1 MIQRLRHLS
10 RSLYETWKSG
20 LRDRFFLSAAAFFIL
35 SVLFFALGMAFPS
48 VYEKFWG
55 ILSASMENAG
65 VLTEDGG
72 LNSMALLANNISA
85 CGFIMLYGFLPLL
98 RFPAFPLGINA
109 MSIGITAAAYAKD
122 GLSMA
127 LFFAGLLPHG
137 ILELP
142 AMFLAFGTG
151 LFICDNMT
159 RRLRKDPTALGAW
172 GCTVVMARVH
182 LLVLL
187 PLLVAAAMVE
197 AYVTPLVMSLL
208 I

>member
-1 MIQRLRHLS
+1 MS
-10 RSLYETWKSG
+10 
-20 LRDRFFLSAAAFFIL
+20 LRDLYTSLRELWRNGLKHYFCLCAAAFSIL
-35 SVLFFALGMAFPS
+35 VVIFFALSMLFPQLQ
-48 VYEKFWG
+48 EKFLT
-55 ILSASMENAG
+55 ITQSSLSGAVG
-65 VLTEDGG
+65 EDGSIDP
-72 LNSMALLANNISA
+72 LFLLTNNISA

>member
-1 MIQRLRHLS
+1 MIKRLRQ
-10 RSLYETWKSG
+10 LYSDLAKCWAEGIRAYTM
-20 LRDRFFLSAAAFFIL
+20 LSAAAFFLLFLI
-35 SVLFFALGMAFPS
+35 FFALGFLFPELQDRFFGMTQSSMAS
-48 VYEKFWG
+48 SG
-55 ILSASMENAG
+55 IIQ
-65 VLTEDGG
+65 EDG
-72 LNSMALLANNISA
+72 SIDAAMLLSNNISA

>member
-1 MIQRLRHLS
+1 MTKRLRLLYQGLS
-10 RSLYETWKSG
+10 DTWKSG
-20 LRDRFFLSAAAFFIL
+20 LRDHFFRAASAFFIL
-35 SVLFFALGMAFPS
+35 SVIFFALGMAFPA

-65 VLTEDGG
+65 VFTEDGG
-72 LNSMALLANNISA
+72 LNSMALLANNVSA
-85 CGFIMLYGFLPLL
+85 CGFIMIYGFLPFV

-109 MSIGITAAAYAKD
+109 MSIGITAATYVKS
-122 GLSMA
+122 GLPMG
-127 LFFAGLLPHG
+127 LFLAGLLPHG

-151 LFICDNMT
+151 LYICDNLT
-159 RRLRKDPTALGAW
+159 RRLRRDETAMGAW

-197 AYVTPLVMSLL
+197 AYVTPLVMSLFL
-208 I
+208 

>member
-1 MIQRLRHLS
+1 MSQRLRHLY
-10 RSLYETWKSG
+10 RGLYETWKSG
-20 LRDRFFLSAAAFFIL
+20 LRDHFFLSAAAFFIL
-35 SVLFFALGMAFPS
+35 SVIFFALGMAFPA
-48 VYEKFWG
+48 VYEKFLAM
-55 ILSASMENAG
+55 ISASMENAG
-65 VLTEDGG
+65 VFTEDGG
-72 LNSMALLANNISA
+72 INSMALLANNVSA
-85 CGFIMLYGFLPLL
+85 CGFIMIYGFLPLL
-98 RFPAFPLGINA
+98 RFPAFPLGVNA

-122 GLSMA
+122 GLPMG

-151 LFICDNMT
+151 LYICDNMT

-197 AYVTPLVMSLL
+197 AYVTPLVMSLFL
-208 I
+208 